1 MSESNVVEFTGTTT
15 LSTSPEKVLTKAVEA
30 GLSDVLVLGYIDKGN
45 DECEPYYAGSS
56 SDLAMLLLLVERF
69 KRDVILA

>member
-1 MSESNVVEFTGTTT
+1 MSESNVVEFPGLTT
-15 LSTSPEKVLTKAVEA
+15 LDTSPEKVLTGAIRA
-30 GLSDVLVLGYIDKGN
+30 GLSDVLVLGYVDKG
-45 DECEPYYAGSS
+45 EGEFEPYFAGSS